1 MGCFTD
7 PNDVITTDSPG
18 EEPVTTTPAPVTG
31 GGNVI
36 NDFNCAGQGMLSQIA
51 NVAQDVNVSC
61 FGSSCG
67 VQCVDSSKSPNVSGV
82 FCQNTGKAKKQG
94 WKNGNKKLSAG
105 TPISC
110 GSSPP
115 GGNPPSA
122 GGFCG
127 MTEAMLNSK
136 FGPHVN
142 FGKCKAGSN
151 KCKVSCKNGRKPS
164 PKKLKCKG
172 GRITASSIRC

>member
-1 MGCFTD
+1 MKGCFAD

-94 WKNGNKKLSAG
+94 WKNGNK
-105 TPISC
+105 
-110 GSSPP
+110 
-115 GGNPPSA
+115 
-122 GGFCG
+122 
-127 MTEAMLNSK
+127 
-136 FGPHVN
+136 VN
-142 FGKCKAGSN
+142 
-151 KCKVSCKNGRKPS
+151 VILETLGRFTRS
-164 PKKLKCKG
+164 V
-172 GRITASSIRC
+172 IVYFA